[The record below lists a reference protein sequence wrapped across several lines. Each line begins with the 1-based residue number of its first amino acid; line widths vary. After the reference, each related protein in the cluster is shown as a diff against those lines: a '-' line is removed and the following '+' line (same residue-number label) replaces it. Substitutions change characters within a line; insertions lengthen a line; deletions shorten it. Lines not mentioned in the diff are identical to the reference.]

1 MIDSPL
7 PPPHLMV
14 MPVRP
19 EPVPPGQATLRP
31 TPTPNGAEAGARHPL
46 TDHQRDDTK
55 AARADAPKAREEDP
69 RVQAREDTF
78 DNSRAPREESRAA
91 PGQIGGTLDVYA

>member
-1 MIDSPL
+1 
-7 PPPHLMV
+7 

-19 EPVPPGQATLRP
+19 EPVPPGQVIVRP

-46 TDHQRDDTK
+46 SDHQRDDARVT
-55 AARADAPKAREEDP
+55 RADTHVEREAEM

-78 DNSRAPREESRAA
+78 DNSRSSREERRAV
-91 PGQIGGTLDVYA
+91 PGQIGGTLDVYV